1 MLVVK
6 LMLFLFLV
14 LLVRMNQLSKKSFE

>member
-6 LMLFLFLV
+6 LMLVLFLV